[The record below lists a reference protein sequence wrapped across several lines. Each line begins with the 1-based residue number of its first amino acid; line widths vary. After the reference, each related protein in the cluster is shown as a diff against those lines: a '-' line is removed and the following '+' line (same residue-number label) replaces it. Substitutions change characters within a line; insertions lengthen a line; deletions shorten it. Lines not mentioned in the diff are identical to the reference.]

1 MNAEQLKASIIQQAI
16 EGKLV
21 SQLDAEEPV
30 DQIGEALEDVPFAIP
45 EKWKWV
51 RLENACEYIQRG
63 KSPKYSD
70 IPKIPVIAQKCNQ
83 WEGFQI
89 EKAKFIV
96 PETLKTYKQERLLQN
111 MDVLWNSTGLGTLGR
126 VAVYERRLNPYEIAV
141 ADSHVT
147 VIRTKKENLNPKF
160 LYFYLRSPAV
170 QNVIEARSDGSTKQK
185 ELATS
190 TIKSYE
196 LPLPPIQEQARIV
209 AKIEELLPLIEAYG
223 KSYDRLQELNAEL
236 PGKLKASILQEAI
249 QGKLVPQLDSEGA
262 VEQIGDTPEDVPFAI
277 PEKWKWVH
285 LTHLCDY
292 IQRGKSPKY
301 SDIPKI
307 PVIAQKCNQWDG
319 FQIEKAKFIDPD
331 SLKTYKEERLLQ
343 DQDVLWNSTGLGT
356 LGRLAMYETCLNPY
370 GIAVADSHVT
380 VIRTKKGL
388 LNPKFLYFYLC
399 SPTVQ
404 NVIESRSDGS
414 TKQKELATST
424 VKGYEFPL
432 PPLLEQNR
440 IVAKAEE
447 LLKRVETLSRK

>member
-249 QGKLVPQLDSEGA
+249 QGKLVPQLDSEEA
-262 VEQIGDTPEDVPFAI
+262 VEQIGDAPKEVPFTI
-277 PEKWKWVH
+277 PEKWKWVK
-285 LTHLCDY
+285 
-292 IQRGKSPKY
+292 IKS
-301 SDIPKI
+301 
-307 PVIAQKCNQWDG
+307 VFTMQAG
-319 FQIEKAKFIDPD
+319 KFI
-331 SLKTYKEERLLQ
+331 SA
-343 DQDVLWNSTGLGT
+343 S
-356 LGRLAMYETCLNPY
+356 
-370 GIAVADSHVT
+370 S
-380 VIRTKKGL
+380 IRTEGKVPCYGGNGLRGYVDEANRNGHFPLIGRQGALCGNVHVVNGEFYATEHAVVVDCGTYGDPECVGLFLKAMNLNQYATATAQPGLSVKKI
-388 LNPKFLYFYLC
+388 
-399 SPTVQ
+399 V
-404 NVIESRSDGS
+404 
-414 TKQKELATST
+414 ELP
-424 VKGYEFPL
+424 FPL
-432 PPLLEQNR
+432 PPKSEQVRIASKVKELMKQVEALSGLE
-440 IVAKAEE
+440 I
-447 LLKRVETLSRK
+447 TS

>member
-223 KSYDRLQELNAEL
+223 KSYDRLQELNAE
-236 PGKLKASILQEAI
+236 
-249 QGKLVPQLDSEGA
+249 
-262 VEQIGDTPEDVPFAI
+262 
-277 PEKWKWVH
+277 
-285 LTHLCDY
+285 
-292 IQRGKSPKY
+292 
-301 SDIPKI
+301 
-307 PVIAQKCNQWDG
+307 
-319 FQIEKAKFIDPD
+319 
-331 SLKTYKEERLLQ
+331 
-343 DQDVLWNSTGLGT
+343 
-356 LGRLAMYETCLNPY
+356 
-370 GIAVADSHVT
+370 
-380 VIRTKKGL
+380 
-388 LNPKFLYFYLC
+388 
-399 SPTVQ
+399 
-404 NVIESRSDGS
+404 
-414 TKQKELATST
+414 
-424 VKGYEFPL
+424 
-432 PPLLEQNR
+432 
-440 IVAKAEE
+440 
-447 LLKRVETLSRK
+447 